1 MDNGKQS
8 TVWLF
13 ISRYSSH
20 LAHTL
25 ALVLVF
31 TRLETVLCLTHSH

>member
-8 TVWLF
+8 AVWLF
-13 ISRYSSH
+13 ISRYSRYP
-20 LAHTL
+20 AHTL

-31 TRLETVLCLTHSH
+31 TRLETVLCFTHSH